1 MKQNVTLRSNQPPGH
16 ILSPVEAHDM
26 CSSTPAGLVGAACLC
41 LVGCYLSPSYICL
54 FGLCLSCFNNSSMP
68 VRTTWRSLSNS
79 ADSILQVPST
89 TFNISHL
96 SVYWVTR
103 WIPLRC
109 LSPRPEI
116 LHTLFFTSYLCQ
128 IYVSSAHSYCLGY
141 CQWWFYFGCL
151 GWRCI
156 SMWLIY
162 QIMFVPMS
170 IIYKI
175 SINFMSEFHMSF
187 KRLDCAFYFMKDGN
201 KRRMTGIS
209 NLYTIIADL
218 YIFLYSITKGKYM
231 LIKKWKSIIWF
242 SLFLFFWLFCLPSF
256 TEGLLTRTVCN
267 CFLTLHVLHFC
278 HSVLQTGKLWS
289 CLINHFCADKVL
301 TLNSEKCD
309 FLLFVCRSLSGQDL
323 ILGSLELRSGEK
335 TNTFHCV
342 YMWVCVSACVRT
354 RWQTLDAAE
363 QLQQFVVVF
372 TFVIQ
377 WCSAECN
384 LSGYSGQAG
393 GWLSQSGNKL
403 SWQPGIGRLHKNW
416 QPINICI
423 EK

>member
-54 FGLCLSCFNNSSMP
+54 FCLCLSCFNNSSMP
-68 VRTTWRSLSNS
+68 VRTTWRSPSNS

-141 CQWWFYFGCL
+141 GQWWFYFGCL
-151 GWRCI
+151 GWRRI

-175 SINFMSEFHMSF
+175 SINFVWISHVFQTT
-187 KRLDCAFYFMKDGN
+187 RLCVLFYEG
-201 KRRMTGIS
+201 
-209 NLYTIIADL
+209 
-218 YIFLYSITKGKYM
+218 
-231 LIKKWKSIIWF
+231 WK
-242 SLFLFFWLFCLPSF
+242 
-256 TEGLLTRTVCN
+256 
-267 CFLTLHVLHFC
+267 
-278 HSVLQTGKLWS
+278 
-289 CLINHFCADKVL
+289 
-301 TLNSEKCD
+301 
-309 FLLFVCRSLSGQDL
+309 
-323 ILGSLELRSGEK
+323 
-335 TNTFHCV
+335 
-342 YMWVCVSACVRT
+342 
-354 RWQTLDAAE
+354 
-363 QLQQFVVVF
+363 
-372 TFVIQ
+372 
-377 WCSAECN
+377 
-384 LSGYSGQAG
+384 
-393 GWLSQSGNKL
+393 
-403 SWQPGIGRLHKNW
+403 
-416 QPINICI
+416 
-423 EK
+423 